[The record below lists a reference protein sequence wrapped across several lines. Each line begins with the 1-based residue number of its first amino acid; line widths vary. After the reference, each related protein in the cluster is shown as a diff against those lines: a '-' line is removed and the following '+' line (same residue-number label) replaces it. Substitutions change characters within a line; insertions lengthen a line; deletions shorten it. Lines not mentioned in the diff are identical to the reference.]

1 MIKQRPAR
9 MGIQDNNTR
18 EGKSET
24 DLRTDDCGEATHM
37 SLDHWGRVYCYSS
50 AIYNQFSPRI
60 KHVIPLFCE

>member
-9 MGIQDNNTR
+9 MGILGIQDNNTR

-37 SLDHWGRVYCYSS
+37 SLDH
-50 AIYNQFSPRI
+50 
-60 KHVIPLFCE
+60 